1 MSTPVSWSN
10 WAYKKL
16 YFKPKKCLTSTSLL
30 VLYSSVLL
38 LHDRSLLGL
47 LGSRKIGLPSAW
59 PPPLLNSSSCYTECG
74 SNTRKASQNSLRSTV
89 PLPSMSMAANNTAPE
104 YC

>member
-1 MSTPVSWSN
+1 MCEENLSLVHTRVMEQLGLQ
-10 WAYKKL
+10 KL

-59 PPPLLNSSSCYTECG
+59 PPPLL
-74 SNTRKASQNSLRSTV
+74 
-89 PLPSMSMAANNTAPE
+89 
-104 YC
+104 